1 MARVTVTGY
10 TAERMLAIERSTV
23 TGGRITGNNLVLTT
37 RDGTA
42 ITAGSVLGPKGD
54 RGEPGGVWDAT
65 NVLKGAVK
73 LAGNIGGSADVPKVT
88 GALEATV
95 DATQATVTGSW
106 TDTTTGATASQSF
119 SFQQLLAVINRAA
132 LLSENAIIRK
142 GRAKVLWSGS
152 ESEYLALPTAERNDP
167 GFNAIVY

>member
-10 TAERMLAIERSTV
+10 TAERMLAIEKSTV

-65 NVLKGAVK
+65 DALKGAVK
-73 LAGNIGGSADVPKVT
+73 LAGNFGGSADSPKVT
-88 GALEATV
+88 GSLEATV
-95 DATQATVTGSW
+95 DATQAKVTGTW
-106 TDTTTGATASQSF
+106 IDLATGNGSTQSF
-119 SFQQLLAVINRAA
+119 SFNQLLAIINRAA
-132 LLSENAIIRK
+132 ILSENAILRK

>member
-1 MARVTVTGY
+1 MARVTVTAY

-23 TGGRITGNNLVLTT
+23 TGGRITNDNLVLTT
-37 RDGTA
+37 RDGTT
-42 ITAGSVLGPKGD
+42 ITAGNVRGTKGD

-65 NVLKGAVK
+65 DVLKGAVK
-73 LAGNIGGSADVPKVT
+73 LAGNFGGTADLPKVT

-95 DATQATVTGSW
+95 DATQAKITGSW
-106 TDTTTGATASQSF
+106 IDTTSGATANTTF
-119 SFQQLLAVINRAA
+119 SFGQLLTIINRAA
-132 LLSENAIIRK
+132 LLSENSITRK

-152 ESEYLALPTAERNDP
+152 ESEYLAVPTAERNDP

>member
-23 TGGRITGNNLVLTT
+23 TGGRVTGSNLILTT

-54 RGEPGGVWDAT
+54 RGEAGGVWDAT
-65 NVLKGAVK
+65 SALKGAVK
-73 LAGNIGGSADVPKVT
+73 LAGNLGGTADVPKVT
-88 GALEATV
+88 GNLEATV
-95 DATQATVTGSW
+95 DATQAKVTGAW
-106 TDTTTGATASQSF
+106 TDTTTGVTAPQSF
-119 SFQQLLAVINRAA
+119 SFAQLLAIINRAA
-132 LLSENAIIRK
+132 LLSETAIVRK

-152 ESEYLALPTAERNDP
+152 ESEYLALPTTERNDP